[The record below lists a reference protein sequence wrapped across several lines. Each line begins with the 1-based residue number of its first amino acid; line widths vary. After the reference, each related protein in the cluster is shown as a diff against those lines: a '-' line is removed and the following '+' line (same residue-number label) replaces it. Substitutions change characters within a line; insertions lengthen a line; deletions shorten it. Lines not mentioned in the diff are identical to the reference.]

1 MVRRMMVVRKM
12 MIQQRKFTGKCC
24 RPEARTTLC
33 PSLHSRNAGQ
43 HVTRATGYRN
53 LQEKCRSPEPR
64 PPTLCEPARSK
75 GMSRFH
81 KSHFIQKFTGE
92 TPGPRTATHT
102 LCELAQSKRMSR
114 LHKSH
119 FVQKFIRKMPGPRIR
134 DPYFVRAC
142 AVETHVKISQ
152 ATSDGNLQVK
162 CCRPKPRRTLCA
174 SLRRRNACH
183 KSHFARRFTGKKL
196 GPATHTFCEPAKSK
210 HMSRFHKSHSIRK
223 FAGKMPQTRVSTLIK
238 HRPLL
243 LL

>member
-1 MVRRMMVVRKM
+1 MP
-12 MIQQRKFTGKCC
+12 F
-24 RPEARTTLC
+24 
-33 PSLHSRNAGQ
+33 
-43 HVTRATGYRN
+43 
-53 LQEKCRSPEPR
+53 
-64 PPTLCEPARSK
+64 
-75 GMSRFH
+75 
-81 KSHFIQKFTGE
+81 
-92 TPGPRTATHT
+92 PRTATP
-102 LCELAQSKRMSR
+102 
-114 LHKSH
+114 H
-119 FVQKFIRKMPGPRIR
+119 FVRACEVERHVKISQEPLYTEIYRRNAGAKNRDPHFVWACAVETHVKIAQEPLRTEIYKKNAGARIR